1 MKRLLPVLAAA
12 LCACSEP
19 KAGLPVEGAS
29 LIERLS
35 IAEADSGASRWRLK
49 ALTSRM
55 EEKKGVIF
63 FTSPAVKFYDG
74 EKVTSEITS
83 LKGQILLREK
93 EAELTGAVKVNAVK
107 DGMLLA
113 TERLFYSSARNKIW
127 TQEKITIH
135 KGNTVITGRGFTA
148 NPDLSEIEIKH
159 QETRM
164 AGK

>member
-1 MKRLLPVLAAA
+1 MKRLLLTLAAA

-29 LIERLS
+29 LIESLS

-49 ALTSRM
+49 ARSARM

-74 EKVTSEITS
+74 EKITSEITS
-83 LKGQILLREK
+83 MKGEMLMREK
-93 EAELTGAVKVNAVK
+93 EAELNGAVKINAVK
-107 DGMLLA
+107 DGMRLA

-127 TQEKITIH
+127 TQEKITIN